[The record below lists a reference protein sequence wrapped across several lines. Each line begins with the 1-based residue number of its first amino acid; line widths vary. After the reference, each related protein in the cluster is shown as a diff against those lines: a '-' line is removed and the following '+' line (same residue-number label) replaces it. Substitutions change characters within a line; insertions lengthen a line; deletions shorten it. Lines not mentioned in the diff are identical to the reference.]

1 MRILL
6 SNDDGVHAPGIQTL
20 AKALREFA
28 DVQVVAPDRNRSGA
42 SNSLTLESSLRTFT
56 FENGDIAVQMG
67 TPTDCVYLGV
77 NALMRPRPDI
87 VVSGINAGPNL
98 GDDVIY
104 SGTVGVEFY
113 SNVLLQVMDYATLTD
128 NQGRKA
134 DFRNV
139 VVIMTSN
146 AGANRLGKSGIGF
159 ISESMDES
167 VLTEAVKN
175 TFQPEFRNRLNKIVV
190 FNSMD
195 DDMASM
201 VVEKKLKELS
211 EQLQAKKITLS
222 ADKKAKT
229 LLKTKGVSQ
238 EFGAREID
246 RVIRNDVKPLFVDEI
261 LFGKLKN
268 GGKIKLTTRNKDFV
282 IETSKK

>member
-1 MRILL
+1 
-6 SNDDGVHAPGIQTL
+6 
-20 AKALREFA
+20 
-28 DVQVVAPDRNRSGA
+28 
-42 SNSLTLESSLRTFT
+42 
-56 FENGDIAVQMG
+56 
-67 TPTDCVYLGV
+67 
-77 NALMRPRPDI
+77 
-87 VVSGINAGPNL
+87 
-98 GDDVIY
+98 
-104 SGTVGVEFY
+104 
-113 SNVLLQVMDYATLTD
+113 MDYATLTD